1 MNMLMPRL
9 LKHNWHIGKKLCI
22 FMEGGIPSDV
32 CVVVEQNHI
41 LIH

>member
-9 LKHNWHIGKKLCI
+9 LNWHIGKKLRI